1 MAAPW
6 ISSATFTLA
15 QNGRFCEVASTPA
28 EAPAVSEAT
37 TRSSAAGGLA
47 SDSGGFAFVG
57 HNLHTEGGWV
67 GGGGVIINRV
77 RRGGGRE
84 GSRAGTLKEV
94 EREERV
100 GEAGA
105 RDGGGRWNRCDIEI
119 KTRK

>member
-1 MAAPW
+1 M
-6 ISSATFTLA
+6 
-15 QNGRFCEVASTPA
+15 
-28 EAPAVSEAT
+28 
-37 TRSSAAGGLA
+37 
-47 SDSGGFAFVG
+47 
-57 HNLHTEGGWV
+57 
-67 GGGGVIINRV
+67 GGGGIINIRV

-84 GSRAGTLKEV
+84 ERGGWGDGTLKEV

>member
-67 GGGGVIINRV
+67 GGGGVIINIRV
-77 RRGGGRE
+77 RREE
-84 GSRAGTLKEV
+84 GKEQ
-94 EREERV
+94 RV
-100 GEAGA
+100 
-105 RDGGGRWNRCDIEI
+105 GRWNLKGSGEGGKSGRGES
-119 KTRK
+119 KGRRREVESL